1 MASVAL
7 QGLTP
12 ERLAAVLGG
21 DVSLAEARKMVSA
34 VHRCD
39 HSLAPAPAAPQLEGV
54 RNVSLARLAGR
65 VHVGRLAV
73 AAKQAS
79 AVEGDGTTGMRT
91 RRARA
96 RREDGRAPRARL
108 RACVC
113 CLHTTTQRA
122 ARGAARRASRRRAQ
136 EAAPR
141 CADASKAARTNI
153 A

>member
-73 AAKQAS
+73 VAKQAS
-79 AVEGDGTTGMRT
+79 AVDPFAKWVFRLADGLNVETV
-91 RRARA
+91 RRARGAHA
-96 RREDGRAPRARL
+96 RNPFSGAD
-108 RACVC
+108 
-113 CLHTTTQRA
+113 
-122 ARGAARRASRRRAQ
+122 AARRA
-136 EAAPR
+136 
-141 CADASKAARTNI
+141 AR
-153 A
+153 